1 MQKMRRAYVL
11 YGTEAYLP
19 TLEQCALSITA
30 VSDVPVLIYLMG
42 SVAFS
47 TSNNIYNEK
56 CYIIPWDIDLT
67 DNDLYDK
74 DLQGN
79 FYIKRG
85 KKDIY
90 RILTERI
97 AVIEDALLNHADTV
111 VYVDSDSVATE
122 YLDRIFHMYHG
133 EPYVLAT
140 EGIYDWMFYD
150 GRGACETRD
159 DMTGTTEY
167 HACQLFGVD
176 QSIRKNYRTT
186 NLFIAGQPSL
196 PFIAEW
202 KQMSKH
208 PEILKNRELYAPY
221 HEETLLNVL
230 LWKYNYVG

>member
-1 MQKMRRAYVL
+1 MQKMRKAYVL

-47 TSNNIYNEK
+47 SSNINTIQK
-56 CYIIPWDIDLT
+56 SYIIPWHIDLT
-67 DNDLYDK
+67 DDNLYDK
-74 DLQGN
+74 DLTGN
-79 FYIKRG
+79 FYIKRD

-90 RILTERI
+90 NILTERI
-97 AVIEDALLNHADTV
+97 AIIEDALLNYADTV
-111 VYVDSDSVATE
+111 VYVDSDSIATE

-167 HACQLFGVD
+167 DACQLFGVD
-176 QSIRKNYRTT
+176 QSVR
-186 NLFIAGQPSL
+186 
-196 PFIAEW
+196 
-202 KQMSKH
+202 
-208 PEILKNRELYAPY
+208 
-221 HEETLLNVL
+221 
-230 LWKYNYVG
+230 